1 MARYFS
7 RPKML
12 GYVEDEYCSPDA
24 GVLNMPTVNSHEA
37 IDTGLL
43 DSHGDKIW
51 RAPNA
56 MGFGRDE
63 EWG

>member
-12 GYVEDEYCSPDA
+12 GYIEDEYCSPDA
-24 GVLNMPTVNSHEA
+24 GVLNMPTVDSHEA
-37 IDTGLL
+37 TDTGLL
-43 DSHGDKIW
+43 DSRGDAIW
-51 RAPNA
+51 RAPNP
-56 MGFGRDE
+56 MGFGRNE

>member
-7 RPKML
+7 RSKML
-12 GYVEDEYCSPDA
+12 GYVEDDYCSPEA
-24 GVLNMPTVNSHEA
+24 GVLNMPTVDSHEA
-37 IDTGLL
+37 VDTGIL
-43 DSHGDKIW
+43 DARGDAIW
-51 RAPNA
+51 RAANP